1 MDSMKNCGVVPALSV
16 EAQLKRKIRTHLGE
30 LGFVR
35 DANGLLAPPKAS
47 KSSIRLMHSRQ
58 RQTKLEQ
65 HQKFIEGNIK
75 PFLDALASGTDIEPE
90 KIDLSLRPI
99 KTDSK
104 EARLFRMAGL
114 TWSVPVS
121 NGFGRRMRFLV
132 WDNYHDR
139 LAGVAAL
146 GDPVFNLS
154 VRDNEIGWDADAR
167 RDRLCNVL
175 DAYVLGALPPYNELL
190 CGKAIACMLRSSDVY
205 EEFQCR
211 YGKKP
216 GLISG
221 KNKKPRLL
229 AITTSSS
236 MGRSSLYNRLTLDGE
251 PYLRPIGYSKG
262 WGHFHVPDDL
272 FLELRQYLESVGH
285 PYSRQYE
292 YGEGPNWR
300 LRTIKAAL
308 AALGMQQSLLH
319 HGIKRQVYIGY
330 LAKNAIDILNGAKT
344 KPDLSELRPIRE
356 IFESA
361 KVRWIIP
368 RSARRPEFL
377 KWRKQSI
384 LDRFEDSISKNRTG
398 GILQHAH

>member
-1 MDSMKNCGVVPALSV
+1 MKNCGVVPALSL
-16 EAQLKRKIRTHLGE
+16 EAQLKRKIRAHLGE

-35 DANGLLAPPKAS
+35 DVDGLLAPPKAS

-58 RQTKLEQ
+58 RDTKLVQ
-65 HQKFIEGNIK
+65 HQKFIEENFE
-75 PFLDALASGTDIEPE
+75 PFLSTLADGVEIEPH
-90 KIDLSLRPI
+90 KIDLTLHPI

-154 VRDNEIGWDADAR
+154 VRDSEIGWNAEDR
-167 RDRLCNVL
+167 RNRLCNVL

-190 CGKAIACMLRSSDVY
+190 CGKAIACMLRSSEVY
-205 EEFQCR
+205 DEFQSR
-211 YGKKP
+211 YGNRP

-221 KNKKPRLL
+221 RNKNSRLL

-236 MGRSSLYNRLTLDGE
+236 MGRSSLYNRLTLQGE
-251 PYLRPIGYSKG
+251 RYLQPVGYSKG

-272 FLELRQYLESVGH
+272 FLELRQYLESIGH
-285 PYSRQYE
+285 PYSSQYQ

-308 AALGMQQSLLH
+308 AALGMQQSLLR

-330 LAKNAIDILNGAKT
+330 LAKNAKEILNGSKNE
-344 KPDLSELRPIRE
+344 PDLSGLSSTSE
-356 IFESA
+356 IVEAA
-361 KVRWIIP
+361 KGRWIIP
-368 RSARRPEFL
+368 RSLRRNEYL

-384 LDRFEDSISKNRTG
+384 AEHFERSTAEIRSNVAAK
-398 GILQHAH
+398 HAY